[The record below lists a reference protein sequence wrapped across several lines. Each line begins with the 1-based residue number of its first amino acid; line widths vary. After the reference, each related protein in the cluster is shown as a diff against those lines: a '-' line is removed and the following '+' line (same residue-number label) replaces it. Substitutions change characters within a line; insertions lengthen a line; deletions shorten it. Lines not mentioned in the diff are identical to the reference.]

1 MDYGQTQGLVDRRYR
16 LLKTGALLFLSF
28 DIFYTFAGY
37 LCANL
42 SGESLWQFAG
52 LLRPEAGAIVPTLL
66 RYTVLGYAIVSLPLA
81 MHIRKLSLAIESP
94 KDSPQVRTRGVRS
107 IESAFAHY
115 RHTHR
120 VMLGALSAVN
130 FLAVACFIAYGE
142 FWIAAV
148 ASCIGFG
155 NKLVVFPGSGDF
167 NRWIWRALEVTR
179 GQSAT

>member
-1 MDYGQTQGLVDRRYR
+1 MDYGQTQGLVDRRYK

-28 DIFYTFAGY
+28 DVFYIFACY

-42 SGESLWQFAG
+42 SSESIWQFAG
-52 LLRPEAGAIVPTLL
+52 LLKPEPNTIVPTLL
-66 RYTVLGYAIVSLPLA
+66 KYTVLGYAIVSLPMVIHL
-81 MHIRKLSLAIESP
+81 RKLSLAIETSEDAP
-94 KDSPQVRTRGVRS
+94 RVKTRGLQS

-120 VMLGALSAVN
+120 VMFGALSAVN
-130 FLAVACFIAYGE
+130 FLAAACFIAYGE

-155 NKLVVFPGSGDF
+155 NKLVVFPGLGDF
-167 NRWIWRALEVTR
+167 NRWIWRAIDVTR